1 MQPPSWKVN
10 EIFYSVQGEGQHTG
24 MPAVFLR
31 LAGCSM
37 GCDFC
42 DTKYAFS
49 NGQEMNGLQILVALA
64 QYPCKTVIVYPCKT
78 VIVTGGEPTEQNL
91 PALVNLLKSA
101 GHTVHLETNGAQDC
115 DVSKVDF
122 VCVSPKK
129 HVCKEMLKKADIIK
143 LVVSQQTDLT
153 DLQKYY
159 EYENEKTH
167 IYLQPESNKQENID
181 LCVKLIKQHPSARL
195 SVQLHKLINI
205 K

>member
-1 MQPPSWKVN
+1 MPPLLWKVN
-10 EIFYSVQGEGQHTG
+10 EIFYSIQGEGRHTG

-31 LAGCSM
+31 LAGCTM
-37 GCDFC
+37 GCAFC
-42 DTKYAFS
+42 DTKYAFTD
-49 NGQEMNGLQILVALA
+49 GKTMNSLQILVELA
-64 QYPCKTVIVYPCKT
+64 QYPCKTV
-78 VIVTGGEPTEQNL
+78 VITGGEPTEQDL
-91 PALVNLLKSA
+91 PALINTLKSA
-101 GHTVHLETNGAQDC
+101 GHTVHIETNGAKDT
-115 DVSKVDF
+115 DVSKADF

-129 HVCKEMLKKADIIK
+129 YVAKEMLQKADIIK
-143 LVVSQQTDLT
+143 LVISQQTDLE

-159 EYENEKTH
+159 QYENEKTQ

>member
-1 MQPPSWKVN
+1 MQPLSWKVN
-10 EIFYSVQGEGQHTG
+10 EIFYSVQGEGKHTG

-31 LAGCSM
+31 LSGCTM

-49 NGQEMNGLQILVALA
+49 GGKEMNSLQILVALA
-64 QYPCKTVIVYPCKT
+64 QFPCKTV
-78 VIVTGGEPTEQNL
+78 VITGGEPSEQDL
-91 PALVNLLKSA
+91 PALINALKSA
-101 GHTVHLETNGAQDC
+101 GHIVHIETNGAKDC
-115 DVSKVDF
+115 DVSKADF

-129 HVCKEMLKKADIIK
+129 YVAKEMLSKADVIK
-143 LVVSQQTDLT
+143 LVINQQTDLD

-159 EYENEKTH
+159 LYENEKTQ

-195 SVQLHKLINI
+195 SVQLHKLINV